1 MTSTENKVQPRL
13 KARYRAEIK
22 DAHVKTHLCLWQRC
36 VFTCAART
44 VLAVIVSRRQSV
56 GLQLRHDAGGNNDRA
71 HRVGNPLRT
80 KFQV

>member
-1 MTSTENKVQPRL
+1 M
-13 KARYRAEIK
+13 
-22 DAHVKTHLCLWQRC
+22 
-36 VFTCAART
+36 
-44 VLAVIVSRRQSV
+44 LAVIVSRRQSV